1 MPTHPSCWP
10 PVGPS
15 LARASLLAFALVA
28 AACQT
33 CGGEQTEVPTPSE
46 PVPERLTLVTL
57 NVLATPVRAEARTN
71 ALLAAQPTVSRR
83 RSLSSPRTTS
93 AFGSSSLADQSSTPT
108 PNTTPG
114 ARPVA

>member
-15 LARASLLAFALVA
+15 LARVSLLAFALVA

-57 NVLATPVRAEARTN
+57 NVATPVRAEARTN

-83 RSLSSPRTTS
+83 RSRSSPRTTS